1 MGLMNWTLKDLGV
14 GMERMARRLRD
25 PLLAAELLFE
35 ARQDTPIVADIL
47 HHIAVATA
55 SGSRRGKNGEL
66 AVLRRDLLVFLA
78 LRDLQ
83 HEELAAMRVRRASG
97 N

>member
-1 MGLMNWTLKDLGV
+1 MGLADWTLKDLGD
-14 GMERMARRLRD
+14 RMVRISRQLHD
-25 PLLAAELLFE
+25 PVLAGELLSE

-55 SGSRRGKNGEL
+55 SGPRRGKNGEL
-66 AVLRRDLLVFLA
+66 AGMHHDLLVFLA

-83 HEELAAMRVRRASG
+83 LEEVSAARVRRATD